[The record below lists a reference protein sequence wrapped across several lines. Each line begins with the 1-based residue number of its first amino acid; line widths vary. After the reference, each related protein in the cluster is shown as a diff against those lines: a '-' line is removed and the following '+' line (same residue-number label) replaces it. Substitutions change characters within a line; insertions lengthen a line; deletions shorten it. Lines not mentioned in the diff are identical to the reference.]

1 MKSLAVASCLI
12 ALAAVAAS
20 GSHHGSK
27 MGHGKKKM
35 MMMKKKLMSL
45 MGQTEFFPVEDAE
58 NACGEIPDEDQ
69 IRKGDPMKTGCQGVR
84 IN

>member
-27 MGHGKKKM
+27 MGHGKKM

-58 NACGEIPDEDQ
+58 NACGEIPDDDQ
-69 IRKGDPMKTGCQGVR
+69 IMKGDPMKTGCQGVR